1 MNKTALNNYINR
13 GNKYITTEDYK
24 DLKRELTKN
33 IFQHDDGFIVDYYF
47 KEYDIFTNYIN
58 RLNNT
63 KLSDLKI
70 EQIKILNYINKIKE
84 IDLKYIL
91 IEL

>member
-13 GNKYITTEDYK
+13 GNKHITTESYK

-33 IFQHDDGFIVDYYF
+33 IFQYDDGFIVDYYF
-47 KEYDIFTNYIN
+47 KGYDKFTNYIN

-70 EQIKILNYINKIKE
+70 EQIKILNYVNKIKE